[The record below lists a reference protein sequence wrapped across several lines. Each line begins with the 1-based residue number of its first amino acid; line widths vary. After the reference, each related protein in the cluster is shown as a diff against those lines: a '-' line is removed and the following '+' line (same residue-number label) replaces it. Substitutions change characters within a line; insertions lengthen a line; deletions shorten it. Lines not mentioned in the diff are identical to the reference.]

1 MKNILFIIIFFILQ
15 GCITKHTPPSASEK
29 INKVSIQ
36 TQDSNHTVKK
46 DTTENNL
53 ETSEFED
60 EFEDENKETSDPL
73 STYNRIITS
82 FNDTVIT
89 YALNPVS
96 KAYAYILPRPIR
108 TGVGNAIHNIQF
120 PIRFVNNLLQGKF
133 QNVSDETERF
143 IVNSTIGLAGFL
155 DPAKEYMQIPAHN
168 EDFGQ
173 TLGYYGVN
181 PGFHIVLPFFGPSNV
196 RDLAGLTI
204 DGYLSPLVNVRSL
217 EKYKLSK
224 NLTQTTAIIAGYF
237 INKNSLHLGEY
248 ENLKKDAL
256 DLYPFLR
263 DIYEQK
269 RVADITK

>member
-1 MKNILFIIIFFILQ
+1 MKNILFIIMFFILQ
-15 GCITKHTPPSASEK
+15 GCTTKHTYPASEK
-29 INKVSIQ
+29 IKKVSIN
-36 TQDSNHTVKK
+36 TQDSNHALKK
-46 DTTENNL
+46 DTIENNL

-60 EFEDENKETSDPL
+60 EFEDETKETSDPL
-73 STYNRIITS
+73 STYNRMITS
-82 FNDTVIT
+82 FNDTIIT

-96 KAYAYILPRPIR
+96 KAYAYIVPRPIR

-143 IVNSTIGLAGFL
+143 IVNSTVGLAGFL

-181 PGFHIVLPFFGPSNV
+181 PGFHIVLPFFGPSNI

-269 RVADITK
+269 RVADIEK